1 MLKEQ
6 LKNKTKG
13 MVPTIKKETR
23 KKSLNVK
30 THEQNPAKVGADVDP
45 LGIKYSED
53 RSIKSYLR
61 ARKKQIRELNKDL
74 GYSESD

>member
-1 MLKEQ
+1 ML
-6 LKNKTKG
+6 
-13 MVPTIKKETR
+13 PSAIKKDTR

-30 THEQNPAKVGADVDP
+30 TPSVNPAKEGADVDP

-61 ARKKQIRELNKDL
+61 ARKK
-74 GYSESD
+74 